1 MAVDQGVLLLA
12 LVGLVVLGLLVW
24 TGRKRFPLRIGMG
37 NFFRRKTQVAIV
49 VAGLLIGTAIISS
62 SYVIQSTFDY
72 TIRSTVFHSLDHIDE
87 TITRPDPTLGRG
99 PFNLSVF
106 QGLQDNWTNGAMPAV
121 AALAPRY
128 VVSAASMDSNT
139 QLLEPS
145 GTLIGFNATY
155 DLGRFVRPDGT
166 TWDGA
171 GLPAGQ
177 VIVNQAY
184 ANDTEAKVGDHLAVY
199 PTGATRPLVLTV
211 WAIVLDSGRGAY
223 GGNPNL
229 FASLETVQAAF
240 ALPFQPVPSNI
251 NMIVVANVG
260 GPTQG
265 YLRTSEVVTQIT
277 PHLPATLGLAI
288 SNVKE
293 DQVTQAT
300 QNVDMLSQV
309 FLLLGSFTIIAGVLL
324 IINIFVMLA
333 EERKGEMGVARAL
346 GMRRSHLVQSFVA
359 EGLAYALLS
368 AAVGTFVGLLIAGVI
383 LWAFTLIF
391 PAALFGGVEFVL
403 TWTDLDLIRGFTIGF
418 LITMATILLA
428 SWRVSKLNIVRAI
441 RDIPEPVEDR
451 STKWQLALGGL
462 LSVLGAVL
470 SVAAVVRGDV
480 LFQDLGPSSLAIGLA
495 ILLRN
500 VVTPRVAF
508 TAAGAF
514 LLVWLLY
521 PNKPITSSNTN
532 IDVFVAAGLLM
543 VFGALLLV
551 MFNSE
556 VLIWVAT
563 RVGRKRT
570 WRPVIRTAVA
580 YPMNKKFRTGTTLA
594 TIALIMFTIAT
605 MSGIQ
610 AIIGSSITTT
620 VVRQSGGYD
629 LIGNTRAPVSNFT
642 QQLAAD
648 PSLST
653 NISEIHGLSAAR
665 TQTSFNA
672 SMSGSLH
679 NTTLLGVPQEWV
691 NASVPL
697 VFQSLDPNYSSPQ
710 EAWRALE
717 SNHSL
722 AVADGSVVPGG
733 IGEGFGGGGFFTFHA
748 TVGDVLYYGN
758 ATAVIG
764 SVKIIGILYEQ
775 FVPGLFVGWDTVRTS
790 YHVDGPSIFYVKVKA
805 GADATAVAHDLDR
818 AFIAYG
824 MIALDLNNF
833 VNQITDV
840 ITGVFNLLEAYLALG
855 LIVGIAGLGVITM
868 RNVVERRT
876 ETGALRALG
885 FRKSMIL
892 ASFLLELMFI
902 AVTGIAIGD
911 ALGVALSY
919 DLYLKFFADVGF
931 FTIPWDRLI
940 LLSSVAFV
948 GAVVATASP
957 AIRAARMPPAE
968 ALRSYE

>member
-1 MAVDQGVLLLA
+1 MAVDQGVVLLA

-49 VAGLLIGTAIISS
+49 IAGLLIGTAIISS

-72 TIRSTVFHSLDHIDE
+72 TIRSTVFHNLDYIDE

-106 QGLQDNWTNGAMPAV
+106 QGLQDNWTNGALPAV
-121 AALAPRY
+121 ARLAPRY
-128 VVSAASMDSNT
+128 VLSAASMDSNT

-155 DLGRFVRPDGT
+155 DLGSFIRPDGT
-166 TWDGA
+166 AWDGA
-171 GLPAGQ
+171 GLTPGQ

-184 ANDTEAKVGDHLAVY
+184 VNDTEAKVGDHLAIF

-211 WAIVLDSGRGAY
+211 ADIVLDSGRGAY

-229 FASLETVQAAF
+229 FAPLETVQAAL
-240 ALPFQPVPSNI
+240 ALPFQPVPPNI

-265 YLRTSEVVTQIT
+265 YLRTNDVVTQIT
-277 PHLPATLGLAI
+277 PHLPAALGLSI

-368 AAVGTFVGLLIAGVI
+368 AAVGTFVGLVIAGVI

-391 PAALFGGVEFVL
+391 PAALFGGVQFVL

-441 RDIPEPVEDR
+441 RDIPEPVENR

-462 LSVLGAVL
+462 LSVLGAAL

-480 LFQDLGPSSLAIGLA
+480 LFQDLGPSSLAVGLA

-500 VVTPRVAF
+500 VVTSRVAF
-508 TAAGAF
+508 TASGAF

-521 PNKPITSSNTN
+521 PNKPITSSDTN

-543 VFGALLLV
+543 VFGAILLV

-563 RVGRKRT
+563 RIGRRRT

-610 AIIGSSITTT
+610 GIIGSSITTT

-648 PSLST
+648 PSLAA

-672 SMSGSLH
+672 SMSGNLH
-679 NTTLLGVPQEWV
+679 NTTLLGVPPEWV

-697 VFQSLDPNYSSPQ
+697 VFRSLDPNYSSPQ

-717 SNHSL
+717 SDPHV
-722 AVADGSVVPGG
+722 AVVDGSVVPGG
-733 IGEGFGGGGFFTFHA
+733 IGEGFGGGGFFTFRA
-748 TVGDVLYYGN
+748 AVGDVLYYGN
-758 ATAVIG
+758 ATAAIG
-764 SVKIIGILYEQ
+764 YVKIIGILYEQ

-790 YHVDGPSIFYVKVKA
+790 YRVDGPSIFYVKVKA
-805 GADATAVAHDLDR
+805 GSDATAVAHDLDR

-892 ASFLLELMFI
+892 ASYLLELMFI

-911 ALGVALSY
+911 ALGIALSY
-919 DLYLKFFADVGF
+919 DLFLKFFADVGF

-940 LLSSVAFV
+940 LLSSIAFV